1 MKNTVRGKVSDPQN
15 SVRQSNKKLRL
26 KHNDVTLSQT
36 LSPINLK
43 PQAESSINRSF
54 NKTFVVPLNYN
65 MNISSAKDLPKE
77 KKRPK
82 AKGKSKL
89 EGIKERK

>member
-1 MKNTVRGKVSDPQN
+1 MN
-15 SVRQSNKKLRL
+15 
-26 KHNDVTLSQT
+26 LSQT

-89 EGIKERK
+89 EGIKERKKVTNKKKAQNNNSIEPDW